1 MVRNATPEERRCRRA
16 SCPIYQRFLFIGDDP
31 GPTMHTSVP
40 VSNEDAGLPKAALA
54 NHRVFKLKR

>member
-1 MVRNATPEERRCRRA
+1 
-16 SCPIYQRFLFIGDDP
+16 
-31 GPTMHTSVP
+31 MHTSVP